1 MSRMEDN
8 GPVYF
13 NGDFGT
19 GNAIKRWVTEES
31 IENESAL
38 YQRIFSGDSVIRFPS
53 EAKIRNAYEA
63 LAAGGQILKP
73 ITETSVG
80 GFIAAVK
87 DRNGIEWNLQY
98 DKG

>member
-1 MSRMEDN
+1 MSGMADN

-19 GNAIKRWVTEES
+19 GDPSKRWVAEGS
-31 IENESAL
+31 IENEIAF
-38 YQRIFSGDSVIRFPS
+38 YQRIFSGGSVIRFPS
-53 EAKIRNAYEA
+53 EAEIRNAYET
-63 LAAGGQILKP
+63 LTAGGQILKP
-73 ITETSVG
+73 ITKTAVG

-87 DRNGIEWNLQY
+87 DRNGIKWTLQY